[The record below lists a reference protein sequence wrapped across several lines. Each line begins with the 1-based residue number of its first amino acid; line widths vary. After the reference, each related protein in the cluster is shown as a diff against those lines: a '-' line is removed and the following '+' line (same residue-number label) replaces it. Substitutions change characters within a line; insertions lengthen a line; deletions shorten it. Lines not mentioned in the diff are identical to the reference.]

1 MAKIKYYKVV
11 EAGSAQELQRMVNY
25 CIDAGFEPI
34 GGVSVCVLH
43 TTWENERK
51 GYEESST
58 YNTHVHIIPAI
69 SHYTYSQAVVDYYD
83 A

>member
-1 MAKIKYYKVV
+1 MILTEQENEMAKIKYYKVV
-11 EAGSAQELQRMVNY
+11 EAGSAEELQQMVNN

-43 TTWENERK
+43 T
-51 GYEESST
+51 
-58 YNTHVHIIPAI
+58 AI
-69 SHYTYSQAVVDYYD
+69 VEQFPTKYAGYTYSQAVVDYHD

>member
-58 YNTHVHIIPAI
+58 D
-69 SHYTYSQAVVDYYD
+69 YTYSQAVVDYHE